1 MIFAFLLFVSVEWK
15 PGGID
20 GEHAEHDM
28 YLTIFQEAVMSK
40 MQSMINASIE
50 QRPELNARNKTIQ
63 EVLKEAVVHVAHCRD
78 LIADG
83 AGRSPP
89 SGTVDRIRAMMTAAA
104 AAGGRHGPII
114 VRGGPGSGK
123 TSVITAAYRQC
134 TAWFGGGGGPTVR
147 IVRFSGVTPR
157 ASYNLELLRIICEQ
171 LTCVLQPNGLC
182 VPLDASFDPLYVSDW
197 FQTLLKR
204 FEDECRAST
213 LVLFVDDLHR
223 LNPLDSDIVAGL
235 SWLPVALPA
244 NVHVLCT
251 TLYTPDELK
260 MTPLQ
265 KDRFRGP
272 ESYVQLPDADIGRYQ
287 SSHHPS
293 VSPRVVHTVLVTNS
307 VEKQVRTGFG
317 LVWTGS
323 DRVRPGSDLFGRV
336 WAVSDRFGTVR
347 TGLDRI
353 GQVQTS

>member
-1 MIFAFLLFVSVEWK
+1 MEWK

-20 GEHAEHDM
+20 GEHPEHDM

-63 EVLKEAVVHVAHCRD
+63 EVLKEAIVHIVHCRD
-78 LIADG
+78 LIKHD
-83 AGRSPP
+83 PP
-89 SGTVDRIRAMMTAAA
+89 NPHLDVVNKIKKMMSTNTK
-104 AAGGRHGPII
+104 HGPII
-114 VRGGPGSGK
+114 IRGGLGSGK
-123 TSVITAAYRQC
+123 TSVITTIYQEC
-134 TAWFGGGGGPTVR
+134 EKWFDKKPIR

-171 LTCVLQPNGLC
+171 LTCILQPNGLC

-204 FEDECRAST
+204 FEDEFKMST
-213 LVLFVDDLHR
+213 LILFIDDLHR

-235 SWLPVALPA
+235 SWLPVVLPS
-244 NVHVLCT
+244 NVHILCT

-265 KDRFRGP
+265 KDRFKNSDFYI
-272 ESYVQLPDADIGRYQ
+272 EQPDANI
-287 SSHHPS
+287 
-293 VSPRVVHTVLVTNS
+293 
-307 VEKQVRTGFG
+307 
-317 LVWTGS
+317 
-323 DRVRPGSDLFGRV
+323 
-336 WAVSDRFGTVR
+336 GTV
-347 TGLDRI
+347 TFKVLFKEKMLNFFFF
-353 GQVQTS
+353 